1 MHNGTESA
9 FEQLVDTYKAYVC
22 AIILS
27 IAGETEDVQDIAQ
40 EVFLQVYRSLPG
52 FKTGNLKSWISR
64 IAVNKTIDWK
74 RSQVKKNTLLNT
86 NEDVES
92 VWILPGQDAPDKVII
107 RQEDRERLEKICT
120 MLPDRYADVIQKF
133 YFQDKGYNDIA
144 VEEGIST
151 KTVESRLYRARIV
164 LRQKWEEV
172 D

>member
-1 MHNGTESA
+1 M
-9 FEQLVDTYKAYVC
+9 
-22 AIILS
+22 
-27 IAGETEDVQDIAQ
+27 
-40 EVFLQVYRSLPG
+40 
-52 FKTGNLKSWISR
+52 
-64 IAVNKTIDWK
+64 
-74 RSQVKKNTLLNT
+74 
-86 NEDVES
+86 ES